1 MKRFIGID
9 VSKAHLDMALVDPT
23 GTLLQEIRIVNERQA
38 IRKLLK
44 QWSKEHSA
52 NKEWTLACLEPTG
65 HYGYLLLEEL
75 VRSGMS
81 TWLAHP
87 LDIKHSIGVTRG
99 KSDQVDARRIADYA
113 RRYQEKAR
121 LSTAT
126 TLRMMTLKQMLTCRR
141 QLVVDKRRHQVKVKD
156 HNRHVD
162 RSLRKLF
169 DRFSQDRIAQLDE
182 QIQVLQGRILD
193 HIRADARLSEQ
204 YDLLLSVDGVGPVL
218 AAYLLASTEGFTRFT
233 SARKLACQAG
243 VAPYEHTS
251 GSSIQGR
258 TRVSPQADR
267 VLKTLLHMS
276 ALGVIAR
283 RGELQDYYHRKLAQG
298 KAPMSVINAVRCKI
312 LHRLFAVVTRGTPY
326 VRTPLAHVIE

>member
-1 MKRFIGID
+1 MQRFIGID
-9 VSKAHLDMALVDPT
+9 VSKAHLDLALVDAT
-23 GTLLQEIRIVNERQA
+23 GALLDAMRIANERQA

-44 QWSKEHSA
+44 QWSKEHAA
-52 NKEWTLACLEPTG
+52 NKECTLACLEPTG
-65 HYGYLLLEEL
+65 HYGYLILEEL
-75 VRSGMS
+75 VRSGMP

-99 KSDQVDARRIADYA
+99 KNDQVDARRIADYA

-121 LSTAT
+121 LSNTR
-126 TLRMMTLKQMLTCRR
+126 TLSMLTLKQLLTCRR
-141 QLVVDKRRHQVKVKD
+141 QLVEDKRRHQVRVKD

-162 RSLRKLF
+162 KSLRSTF
-169 DRFSQDRIAQLDE
+169 DRFSRDRIAQIDE
-182 QIQVLQGRILD
+182 QLGILQDRILN
-193 HIRADARLSEQ
+193 HIRADAHLGEQ
-204 YDLLLSVDGVGPVL
+204 YDLLLTVDGVGPVL
-218 AAYLLASTEGFTRFT
+218 AAYLLATTEGFTRFP

-251 GSSIQGR
+251 GSSIHGR